1 MPVPVPTDRQSPRS
15 VLEWLSR
22 PGGGANVL
30 RGLMTDGIQITHDAL
45 DRADQRQVWSLR
57 RTLIEIGLLP
67 VRNEALERLT
77 PFLRDIVA
85 GMPTDQRPVVSTYG
99 TWWVLRRARRQ
110 LERTGRF
117 TTSHKRSAQR
127 RLSAAAAFVEWL
139 DARHIA
145 LAAVTQADVD
155 RWLDADDYH
164 RADVADFL
172 RWATRRR
179 LVSEV
184 TVHRRRGQELT
195 LTLSEN
201 ARWLLLDRCLH
212 DDDVPDD
219 VRAAGALVLLYGLQL
234 SRIVELTNSH
244 LHRRHAAG
252 GEEAVGGMSVSLT
265 GPEITVPPSLAAIL
279 TRLPVRGPH
288 PRTRPLIGGDTPGW
302 LFPGFTATGHLNA
315 ATMSKHMKAY
325 GIPTRS
331 ARNAAL
337 IALAGEL
344 PISLVSDLFDISIS
358 TAMNWARRAGR
369 DWNAYLAATHNE
381 RSATAHLP

>member
-1 MPVPVPTDRQSPRS
+1 
-15 VLEWLSR
+15 
-22 PGGGANVL
+22 
-30 RGLMTDGIQITHDAL
+30 
-45 DRADQRQVWSLR
+45 
-57 RTLIEIGLLP
+57 LL
-67 VRNEALERLT
+67 N
-77 PFLRDIVA
+77 
-85 GMPTDQRPVVSTYG
+85 
-99 TWWVLRRARRQ
+99 
-110 LERTGRF
+110 
-117 TTSHKRSAQR
+117 
-127 RLSAAAAFVEWL
+127 
-139 DARHIA
+139 
-145 LAAVTQADVD
+145 
-155 RWLDADDYH
+155 
-164 RADVADFL
+164 
-172 RWATRRR
+172 
-179 LVSEV
+179 
-184 TVHRRRGQELT
+184 
-195 LTLSEN
+195 
-201 ARWLLLDRCLH
+201 RCLH
-212 DDDVPDD
+212 EDDIPDD

-252 GEEAVGGMSVSLT
+252 GEEPIGGVSVSLT

-344 PISLVSDLFDISIS
+344 PISLVSDLFDLSIS